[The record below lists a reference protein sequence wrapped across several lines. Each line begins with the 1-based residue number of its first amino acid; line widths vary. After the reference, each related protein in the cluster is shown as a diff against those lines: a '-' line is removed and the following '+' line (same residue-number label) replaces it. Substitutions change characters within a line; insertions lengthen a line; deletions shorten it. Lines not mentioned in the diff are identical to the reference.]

1 MKKPFILFVLLAI
14 ILAAAFWYVN
24 NRDNN
29 PTASLESEAFYLCED
44 GKTIKAAVYNNKAE
58 VELSDG
64 RILSLPLADTSFG
77 KKYASKDDSV
87 AFWYEGNGA
96 LILEN
101 NIDQTYTGCVR
112 LAMEPS
118 EFPEAYTDGQ
128 NGFSLRYPGGY
139 TVNNSYKY
147 ESLGPNRE
155 IYGVKFTIP
164 SSYATGKNLSSF
176 DTGVSLEIVPA
187 VQECTASL
195 FLDDVEAQDTTE
207 GGREYSY
214 AEMSG
219 AGAGNRYDEYVWAL
233 KGTNP
238 CIAVRYLIHST
249 NIGNYPEGTVEEF
262 DKESLIGEFDKIRES
277 LITI

>member
-1 MKKPFILFVLLAI
+1 MKKALIFFVLLAI
-14 ILAAAFWYVN
+14 IIAAAFWYVN
-24 NRDNN
+24 DRES
-29 PTASLESEAFYLCED
+29 TSLLESEAFYLCKD
-44 GKTIKAAVYNNKAE
+44 GKTIDAAVYNNKAE

-64 RILSLPLADTSFG
+64 RVLSLPLADTSFG
-77 KKYASKDDSV
+77 KRYADKGDLVS
-87 AFWYEGNGA
+87 FWYEGNEA

-101 NIDQTYTGCVR
+101 NTDKTYIGCVR
-112 LAMEPS
+112 LATEPS

-128 NGFSLRYPGGY
+128 NGFSLRYPKGY
-139 TVNNSYKY
+139 TMNNYYKY

-187 VQECTASL
+187 VQECTAGL
-195 FLDDVEAQDTTE
+195 FLDDVETQDITE

-262 DKESLIGEFDKIRES
+262 DKEALIGEFDKIRKS
-277 LITI
+277 LIAI